1 MINPDSRIPDYL
13 TGKGNT
19 IRMIVFTAVFA
30 LIFINTYSPFGIE
43 LMYDLTELELL
54 LWSSAVIITG
64 VLIVVISRVIMI
76 RISRKYSLRIWQ
88 YLLWVLGEIIFMGLF
103 YFLIERIVLNDPR
116 DIYDL
121 IRNTI
126 RNTALV
132 LLLPYT
138 LSWLYFAWKD
148 KTRQLEGLSGEAVS
162 SESKEKRMIAF
173 RDEKG
178 VLRISLR
185 IESIAFIEANENYV
199 NITYIDNGN
208 IKTYVLRSTL
218 KKMEGILGDMN
229 FARCH
234 RKYLVNFRRVKILK
248 REKTGL
254 VIELDIPGSKEL
266 PVSATYADNVMSLF
280 TRNYL

>member
-30 LIFINTYSPFGIE
+30 LVFINTYSPFGIE

-54 LWSSAVIITG
+54 LWSSAVIIAG

-88 YLLWVLGEIIFMGLF
+88 YLLWVLAEIIFMGLF

-148 KTRQLEGLSGEAVS
+148 KTRQLEGLSGKPGT
-162 SESKEKRMIAF
+162 SEGREKRMIAF
-173 RDEKG
+173 KDDKG

-185 IESIAFIEANENYV
+185 LESIAFIEANENYV
-199 NITYIDNGN
+199 NITYTDNGN

-218 KKMEGILGDMN
+218 KKMEDILWDMN

-234 RKYLVNFRRVKILK
+234 RKYLVNFHRVKILK
-248 REKTGL
+248 REKSGL
-254 VIELDIPGSKEL
+254 LIEFDIPGSKEL